1 MPLKGKFSSMCST
14 TYPFLLFKGISSYM
28 SSGVAVL
35 NPMQMNLFFIF
46 KPSVIFD
53 KEMIEEVG
61 CDVKGLFGGREVC
74 DAPPP
79 YRVVDK

>member
-1 MPLKGKFSSMCST
+1 
-14 TYPFLLFKGISSYM
+14 M

-61 CDVKGLFGGREVC
+61 CDVKGVVWREGYIT
-74 DAPPP
+74 PPP
-79 YRVVDK
+79 FSYFNLASFL